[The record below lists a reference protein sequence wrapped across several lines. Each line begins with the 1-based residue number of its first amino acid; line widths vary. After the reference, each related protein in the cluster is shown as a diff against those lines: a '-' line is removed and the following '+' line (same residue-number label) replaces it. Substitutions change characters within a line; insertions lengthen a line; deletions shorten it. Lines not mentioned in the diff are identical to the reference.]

1 MSRSH
6 PMLTKRYPA
15 PVTLLVGALAMTVA
29 CGTAAQDPVERQ
41 PTTVLHAGRV
51 VTVDQTLADPSD
63 LWVTPADLTRVN
75 GFELKPEGA
84 CLDTLCIPVNQ
95 TDDSDIVVTRD
106 RQRWFSLTAFARKLD
121 QSYVVDRSHST
132 WSFSEIPILQA
143 DLVDHAL
150 APDFE
155 LPDRDGNP
163 VRLSDFRGKKVLL
176 LTWASW

>member
-1 MSRSH
+1 M
-6 PMLTKRYPA
+6 TPA
-15 PVTLLVGALAMTVA
+15 CATTEQV
-29 CGTAAQDPVERQ
+29 
-41 PTTVLHAGRV
+41 PTTVLHAGHV
-51 VTVDQTLADPSD
+51 VTVEQTLADPSD

-106 RQRWFSLTAFARKLD
+106 GQRWFSLTAFARKLH
-121 QSYVVDRSHST
+121 QAYVVDRAHHT

-150 APDFE
+150 APDFA
-155 LPDRDGNP
+155 LPDRNGDV